1 MKFICHLKISIH
13 IIKLKIKNK
22 GKNKRAARK
31 KNLIQRNPQRLSTDF
46 SAKILKARA
55 EWDDTF
61 KILKKK
67 KRLLQPR
74 ILYSAKLPFRNEEK
88 IKTFLDLVET
98 WWNERHP

>member
-1 MKFICHLKISIH
+1 MIQTSKFMKFICHLKISIH

-67 KRLLQPR
+67 KKTTATKNTLL
-74 ILYSAKLPFRNEEK
+74 SK
-88 IKTFLDLVET
+88 IAIQK
-98 WWNERHP
+98 